1 MNKEKGDSLP
11 AEYQEAIEKLSGKE
25 ASLGAAEAFANNVVE
40 KRDKITAAG
49 GQFVELEAS
58 AITEMQADADT
69 VAQAWIENMSKDG
82 FDAAAY
88 LADAKAFA
96 ANYAG

>member
-25 ASLGAAEAFANNVVE
+25 ASLGAAEAFANDVVE

-58 AITEMQADADT
+58 ASLRCRPMPMPLLRHGSRT
-69 VAQAWIENMSKDG
+69 
-82 FDAAAY
+82 
-88 LADAKAFA
+88 
-96 ANYAG
+96 